1 MAIPFQLITYDQ
13 AQRAFERKRLP
24 KVFPQVRAF
33 TIRVENKLA
42 LRTDLERS
50 FGYSHESLFPDFP
63 GFSTYAKFRTGHR
76 QRSVLAEH

>member
-42 LRTDLERS
+42 L
-50 FGYSHESLFPDFP
+50 
-63 GFSTYAKFRTGHR
+63 
-76 QRSVLAEH
+76 